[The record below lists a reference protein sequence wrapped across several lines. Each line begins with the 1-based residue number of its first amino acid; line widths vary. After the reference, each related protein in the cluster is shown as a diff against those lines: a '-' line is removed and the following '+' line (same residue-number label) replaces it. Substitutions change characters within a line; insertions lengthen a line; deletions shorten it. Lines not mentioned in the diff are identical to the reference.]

1 MLIYIVGVYFNSLS
15 FLALLVLET
24 GLTNDD
30 SRSLKSLPIAKDGE
44 QFEGVCSMVKIW
56 SIDIGLMTDVAS
68 WLRKKL
74 DLTIFGFDV
83 VVRS

>member
-1 MLIYIVGVYFNSLS
+1 M
-15 FLALLVLET
+15 LET

-44 QFEGVCSMVKIW
+44 QFEGVCSMVKNW
-56 SIDIGLMTDVAS
+56 SIDIGLMTDAAS
-68 WLRKKL
+68 WLRNKL

-83 VVRS
+83 VVRIFFNNYLEMYVVPATKKNK